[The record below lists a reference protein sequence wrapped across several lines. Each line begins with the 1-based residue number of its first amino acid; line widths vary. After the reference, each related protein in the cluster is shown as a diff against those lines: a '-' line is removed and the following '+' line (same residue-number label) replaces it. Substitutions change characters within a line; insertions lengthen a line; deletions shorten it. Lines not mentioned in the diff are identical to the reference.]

1 MKEGS
6 RLSREQLLSCLE
18 FGKALTSEL
27 DPNRLL
33 ERIME
38 KVSKL
43 FPSETWSLLLLDE
56 ATETLRFELSIDL
69 DLEQMKDV
77 RLALGQGAAGHCA
90 LKQELLV
97 LEDVKQFDFFHGK
110 VDELSGYRTKSLVCV
125 PIVFAGRT
133 LGVLEMV
140 NPRALDKA
148 SIALLTLVSD
158 YLAIGMEN
166 TRRYRELRDM
176 AIRDSLTGLYNQ
188 RHLYRS
194 LENLIEKCNAEGRC
208 FSLIFMDI
216 DDFKTVVDTEGHLNG
231 SRTLREVAQKI
242 QGCLGEPSFAIAY
255 GGDEFVVVMPDAD
268 SVHAAKT
275 AREIRESI
283 KAATFLTRWGRKV
296 QVTASF
302 GVATFPD
309 NACDINDLLALA
321 DQAMFRVKNT
331 GKDRVG
337 LSLKG
342 S

>member
-1 MKEGS
+1 MKDSSG
-6 RLSREQLLSCLE
+6 LNREQLLSCLD

-33 ERIME
+33 ERVLE

-43 FPSETWSLLLLDE
+43 FPSEYWSLLLIDE

-69 DLEQMKDV
+69 DLEQMKEF
-77 RLALGQGAAGHCA
+77 RLALGQGAAGQCA

-97 LEDVKQFDFFHGK
+97 LEDVKQYEFFDDK

-140 NPRALDKA
+140 NPRALDKE
-148 SIALLTLVSD
+148 SIELLTIVSD
-158 YLAIGMEN
+158 YLAIAMEN
-166 TRRYRELRDM
+166 TRRYRKLRDM
-176 AIRDSLTGLYNQ
+176 TIRDSLTGLYNQ
-188 RHLYRS
+188 RYFYRS
-194 LENLIEKCNAEGRC
+194 LTMLVKNCNAEEGC

-216 DDFKTVVDTEGHLNG
+216 DDFKTVVDTQGHLNG
-231 SRTLREVAQKI
+231 SRTLREIAQNI
-242 QGCLGEPSFAIAY
+242 QGCLKDSSFAVAY
-255 GGDEFVVVMPDAD
+255 GGDEFVVVLPDTD
-268 SVHAAKT
+268 RFHAAET
-275 AREIRESI
+275 AREIRDSI
-283 KAATFLTRWGRKV
+283 KTTTFLTRWGRNV

-309 NACDINDLLALA
+309 NARNIEELLALA

-331 GKDRVG
+331 GKDRVE
-337 LSLKG
+337 LSLN
-342 S
+342 

>member
-1 MKEGS
+1 MKTGK
-6 RLSREQLLSCLE
+6 RLSRELLLSCLD

-38 KVSKL
+38 KISKL
-43 FPSETWSLLLLDE
+43 FPSETWSLLILDE
-56 ATETLRFELSIDL
+56 ATESLRFELSIDL
-69 DLEQMKDV
+69 DLELVKDV

-97 LEDVKQFDFFHGK
+97 LEDVRDYDFFHGK

-140 NPRALDKA
+140 NPRSLDEM
-148 SIALLTLVSD
+148 SLELLTMVSD

-166 TRRYRELRDM
+166 TRRYRKMRDM

-188 RHLYRS
+188 RYLYHS
-194 LENLIEKCNAEGRC
+194 LEDLVQKFNAGKGC

-216 DDFKTVVDTEGHLNG
+216 DNFKTVVDTEGHLNG
-231 SRTLREVAQKI
+231 SRALREVAQKI
-242 QGCLGEPSFAIAY
+242 RGGIGDDAFAVAY
-255 GGDEFVVVMPDAD
+255 GGDEFVVVLPDTD
-268 SVHAAKT
+268 NFHAVET
-275 AREIRESI
+275 ARKIRESI
-283 KAATFLTRWGRKV
+283 KATTFLTRWDRNIR
-296 QVTASF
+296 VTASF

-309 NACDINDLLALA
+309 HAGDVKELLALA

-337 LSLKG
+337 ITA
-342 S
+342 

>member
-1 MKEGS
+1 MKTGN
-6 RLSREQLLSCLE
+6 RLGREQLLSCLE

-43 FPSETWSLLLLDE
+43 FPSENWSLLILDE
-56 ATETLRFELSIDL
+56 ATETLKFELSIEL
-69 DLEQMKDV
+69 DLEQVKDV
-77 RLALGQGAAGHCA
+77 RLALGQGAAGRCA
-90 LKQELLV
+90 LKQELLM
-97 LEDVKQFDFFHGK
+97 LDDVKQYNFFYGE
-110 VDELSGYRTKSLVCV
+110 VDQLSGYRTKSLICV

-140 NPRALDKA
+140 NPRALDKT
-148 SIALLTLVSD
+148 SIELLTLVSD
-158 YLAIGMEN
+158 YLAIGIEN
-166 TRRYRELRDM
+166 TRRCRKLRDM

-188 RHLYRS
+188 RYLYHS
-194 LENLIEKCNAEGRC
+194 LENLVEKYNAEKGC

-216 DDFKTVVDTEGHLNG
+216 DNFKTVVDTEGHLNG
-231 SRTLREVAQKI
+231 SRALREVAQKI
-242 QGCLGEPSFAIAY
+242 QGCLGDESFAVAY

-268 SVHAAKT
+268 NARVAET

-296 QVTASF
+296 RVTASL

-309 NACDINDLLALA
+309 NACDIKELLSLA
-321 DQAMFRVKNT
+321 DQAMFRVKKT
-331 GKDRVG
+331 GKDRVE
-337 LSLKG
+337 LSLN
-342 S
+342 

>member
-1 MKEGS
+1 MKDS
-6 RLSREQLLSCLE
+6 SSLSREQLLSCLD

-43 FPSETWSLLLLDE
+43 FPSETWSLLLMDE
-56 ATETLRFELSIDL
+56 TTETLRFELSIDL
-69 DLEQMKDV
+69 DLEKIKDV

-97 LEDVKQFDFFHGK
+97 LEDVRQYDYFHSK
-110 VDELSGYRTKSLVCV
+110 VDELSSYRTKSLVCV
-125 PIVFAGRT
+125 PIVFAGQT
-133 LGVLEMV
+133 LGVLEMI

-148 SIALLTLVSD
+148 SIELLTLVSD
-158 YLAIGMEN
+158 YLAIGVEN
-166 TRRYRELRDM
+166 TRRYKKLHDM

-194 LENLIEKCNAEGRC
+194 LEDLISKCNNKGGC

-216 DDFKTVVDTEGHLNG
+216 DDFKTVVDAEGHLNG
-231 SRTLREVAQKI
+231 SRTLREVAQRI
-242 QGCLGEPSFAIAY
+242 QGCLGDTSFAIAY
-255 GGDEFVVVMPDAD
+255 GGDEFVVVLPETDK
-268 SVHAAKT
+268 VHAAET
-275 AREIRESI
+275 AREIRDSI
-283 KAATFLTRWGRKV
+283 KTATFLTRWGRKV

-309 NACDINDLLALA
+309 NARDIKELLALA

-337 LSLKG
+337 LSPN
-342 S
+342 